1 MGEFFGSIYCWFED
15 FFGIELANYL
25 WGISTTNQETNMFIG
40 IGLSMTGISLAIAL
54 IYYYVIDHPRLNRW
68 WGWGIF
74 LLINCVVNFL
84 VGWQW
89 VLSHYVQ
96 DKMFY
101 IDPVTNMETPLNI
114 YKSDIV
120 CFGVSN
126 MLLSILAF
134 LIISCIIKWRSKN
147 CPYSPF

>member
-1 MGEFFGSIYCWFED
+1 MKELKAFFKKDPFNLLVFILSI
-15 FFGIELANYL
+15 I
-25 WGISTTNQETNMFIG
+25 I
-40 IGLSMTGISLAIAL
+40 
-54 IYYYVIDHPRLNRW
+54 
-68 WGWGIF
+68 
-74 LLINCVVNFL
+74 LLIGTLVVNFL

-114 YKSDIV
+114 YKSNII

-134 LIISCIIKWRSKN
+134 FIISCIIKWRSKN